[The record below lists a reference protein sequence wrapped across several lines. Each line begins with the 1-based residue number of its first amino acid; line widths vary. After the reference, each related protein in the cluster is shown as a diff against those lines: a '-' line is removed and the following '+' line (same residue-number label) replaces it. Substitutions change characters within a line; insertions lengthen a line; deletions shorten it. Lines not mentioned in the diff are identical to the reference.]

1 MVRNIT
7 AYLRRKVD
15 PPKDR
20 RNTKSHCL
28 VTIVQTGTMKF
39 IKQLSEQIITLVFQ
53 DLHFL
58 GCHFVFQ
65 PVCIIRMVS

>member
-1 MVRNIT
+1 MV
-7 AYLRRKVD
+7 
-15 PPKDR
+15 

-65 PVCIIRMVS
+65 PVCIIRMVY